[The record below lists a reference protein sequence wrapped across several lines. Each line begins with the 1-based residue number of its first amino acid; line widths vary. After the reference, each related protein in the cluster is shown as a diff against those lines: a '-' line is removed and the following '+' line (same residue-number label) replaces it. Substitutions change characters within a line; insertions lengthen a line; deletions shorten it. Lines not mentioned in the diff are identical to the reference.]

1 MTIILPDNVS
11 YILNTLNSN
20 NFEAYIVGGC
30 VRDSIIGLTP
40 QDWDITTNA
49 APDEIMLCFKN
60 HKLITAGIKHG
71 TVGVIIDKSVYEI
84 TTFRIDGDYI
94 DNRHPESVIFS
105 KNIENDLSRRDF
117 TVNALAY
124 NPEKG
129 LIDIFNGL
137 EDLKYKAIRCVGD
150 PDKRFQEDALRIL
163 RALRFAS
170 TYDFTIE
177 IKTSDAIFNNRLLLN
192 NISEER
198 IATEFNKLICGE
210 SAQYILNRYRRVI
223 STFIPEIEIMF
234 NCNQNTPHHNR
245 SLWKHTTSALKRVD
259 SDLVLRLT
267 MFFHDIGK
275 PMAQTTDEITGYNH
289 FKGHNKFSVAI
300 TESVLKRLKY
310 SNEIID
316 TVKTLIY
323 YHDVRL
329 SDNKKQIKRLL
340 SKIGEKNFRYL
351 LNIQKADML
360 AQSAYKREEKLYNYS
375 LSVATFEKI
384 IEENECL
391 SLKELAINGRDLI
404 HIGVTKGEDI
414 GNTLNYLLLKV
425 IDDELLNENDILI
438 AEAKKFNNIS
448 Q

>member
-1 MTIILPDNVS
+1 MTIILPDNVA
-11 YILNTLNSN
+11 YILNTLNAN

-30 VRDSIIGLTP
+30 VRDSILGLTP

-49 APDEIMLCFKN
+49 TPDEIMLCFKN
-60 HKLITAGIKHG
+60 HKLITAGVKHG

-84 TTFRIDGDYI
+84 TTFRIDGDYT
-94 DNRHPESVIFS
+94 DNRHPESVTFS
-105 KNIENDLSRRDF
+105 KNIESDLSRRDF
-117 TVNALAY
+117 TVNAMAY

-129 LIDIFNGL
+129 LIDMFGGA

-150 PDKRFQEDALRIL
+150 ADKRFKEDALRIL

-198 IATEFNKLICGE
+198 IASEFNKLICGE

-234 NCNQNTPHHNR
+234 NYNQNNPHHNR

-259 SDLVLRLT
+259 SDLILRLT
-267 MFFHDIGK
+267 MFFHDVGK
-275 PMAQTTDEITGYNH
+275 PMAQTTDEITGYSH

-300 TESVLKRLKY
+300 AESVLKRLKY
-310 SNEIID
+310 SNEIIE
-316 TVKTLIY
+316 TVKTLIL

-329 SDNKKQIKRLL
+329 SDNRKQIKRLL

-351 LNIQKADML
+351 LKIQKADIL
-360 AQSAYKREEKLYNYS
+360 AQSTYLREDKLQKYS
-375 LSVATFEKI
+375 QSVAIFEQI
-384 IEENECL
+384 IKDNECL
-391 SLKELAINGRDLI
+391 NLKDLAINGSNLI
-404 HIGVTKGEDI
+404 HIGITKGEDI
-414 GNTLNYLLLKV
+414 GKTLKYLLLKV
-425 IDDELLNENDILI
+425 IDDELPNENNILI
-438 AEAKKFNNIS
+438 EEAKNFNNII